1 MTSLFHVLHPLTVLL
16 ALPLVGA
23 VILLAVRGLDERSVR
38 QIALIFSG
46 VTFLVSLAVFLGTP
60 GGALA
65 QSLGQPVSD
74 EVQAT
79 WIPSLGISYHLK
91 IDGLS
96 HFLVLLTTFL
106 TPLVIL
112 GSWEAVDRR
121 VAGYHAAMLALES
134 AMIGAFLAV
143 DLFLFYV
150 FWEAML
156 IPMYFLIGV
165 WGGKRRIYATV
176 KFFLYTLVGSLL
188 MLVAIVKLA
197 FVVAGLNGGQLSFD
211 LADLMASHGR
221 IPPAVQA
228 WLFAAFAASFAIK
241 VPLFPFHTWL
251 PDAHVEAPTGGSV
264 ILAGILLKMGT
275 YGFLRFAIP
284 LFPVA
289 AMQAAPWIIGLAAI
303 GIVYGAW
310 VASVQQDVKKL
321 VAYSSVSHLGYVM
334 LGLFVFNVE
343 GMQGALLQMINHG
356 LSTGAL
362 FFLVGMIYE
371 RRHTRELAAFGGI
384 AKVMPVFAA
393 LFLVVTLSSIGL
405 PGLNGFIGELLVLA
419 GAFPVSKVLTLVVA
433 TGMIWGAVYMLTAY
447 QKVFFGPVTLDENRS
462 LVDLG
467 KREIAILLLM
477 LAPCVWIGVYPRP
490 LLARAEPELTQ
501 LTDQVREDY
510 ATAMGE
516 PVRRA
521 QERLNRVT
529 STR

>member
-1 MTSLFHVLHPLTVLL
+1 MTSLFAVLHPLTVLL

-23 VILLAVRGLDERSVR
+23 VLLLAVRALDDRSVR

-60 GGALA
+60 GGPLA
-65 QSLGQPVSD
+65 HEGRLVSD
-74 EVQAT
+74 EVLLR
-79 WIPSLGISYHLK
+79 WIPSLGITYHLK
-91 IDGLS
+91 IDGIS

-112 GSWEAVDRR
+112 GSWNGVEKR

-156 IPMYFLIGV
+156 IPMYFLIGI

-197 FVVAGLNGGQLSFD
+197 FVVASLNGGRLSFD
-211 LADLMASHGR
+211 LVDLMSSHAR
-221 IPPAVQA
+221 IPSSTQA
-228 WLFAAFAASFAIK
+228 WLFAAFALSFAIK

-275 YGFLRFAIP
+275 YGFIRFAMP

-289 AMQAAPWIIGLAAI
+289 AMEAAPWIFGLATVGVI
-303 GIVYGAW
+303 YGAW

-334 LGLFVFNVE
+334 IGLFVLNVE
-343 GMQGALLQMINHG
+343 GLQGALLQMINHG

-371 RRHTRELAAFGGI
+371 RRHTRELAEFGGI

-419 GAFPVSKVLTLVVA
+419 GAFQASKWMALAVA

-447 QKVFFGPVTLDENRS
+447 QKIFFGPITNDENSS

-477 LAPCVWIGVYPRP
+477 LAPCVWIGVYPRA
-490 LLARAEPELTQ
+490 LLERAEPELTQ
-501 LTDQVREDY
+501 IAERVRQDY

-516 PVRRA
+516 PVHRA
-521 QERLNRVT
+521 MERQSRMIGT
-529 STR
+529 P